1 VSAPTGPDL
10 RDIHLP
16 PAPSWWPPAPG
27 WWLLALVL
35 LIAVA
40 FGVRMLLRQ
49 WRERRW
55 RLRVAAELDR
65 IAAMHAAQPD
75 AVRLAADV
83 SQLLRRASLLIE
95 PNAAALQGDAWLVF
109 LDSRFDDASGK
120 KSRDEG
126 PRDQARFRTDT
137 GRALIDAPYRRAE
150 DPAAPVDAAAL
161 IGLARDW
168 LKRALPRRRSHV

>member
-1 VSAPTGPDL
+1 MSAPTGPDL

-35 LIAVA
+35 LVAIA
-40 FGVRMLLRQ
+40 FGVWMLLRQ

-55 RLRVAAELDR
+55 RQRVAAELDR

-95 PNAAALQGDAWLVF
+95 PNAAALQGDAWLAF
-109 LDSRFDDASGK
+109 LDRKFDDASDK
-120 KSRDEG
+120 
-126 PRDQARFRTDT
+126 PRDAARFRTDT
-137 GRALIDAPYRRAE
+137 GRVLIDAQYRRAE
-150 DPAAPVDAAAL
+150 DPASPVDAAAL
-161 IGLARDW
+161 LGLARDW
-168 LKRALPRRRSHV
+168 LKRALPQRRSHV